1 MKEKIA
7 RSAVAVCQTSIEIF
21 PTSVRGI
28 GKGKIMTIQPLRE
41 REAERGLEPT
51 DDLVTVGLKS
61 LVRKLVKQ
69 ATSNN
74 RSSVIR
80 EGEEQNDVILD
91 LEVDGVRCLLLR
103 AHPKTEPSIVT
114 LSPREQEIAR
124 MVAKGYPNKTIA
136 AVLEISSWTVC
147 THLRRIFAKLS
158 VGSRAAMV
166 ARLMEDGLNDGK
178 FGSR

>member
-1 MKEKIA
+1 
-7 RSAVAVCQTSIEIF
+7 
-21 PTSVRGI
+21 
-28 GKGKIMTIQPLRE
+28 MTIQSLKKRE
-41 REAERGLEPT
+41 SERKLEPT
-51 DDLVTVGLKS
+51 DDLALAGLEV
-61 LVRKLVKQ
+61 LARKLVKQ

-74 RSSVIR
+74 PSFVIC
-80 EGEEQNDVILD
+80 EGEEQDDVILD

-103 AHPKTEPSIVT
+103 AHPKTESSPVT

-147 THLRRIFAKLS
+147 THLRHIFAKLS

-166 ARLMEDGLNDGK
+166 ARLMEDGLNEGK
-178 FGSR
+178 FGPR

>member
-1 MKEKIA
+1 
-7 RSAVAVCQTSIEIF
+7 
-21 PTSVRGI
+21 
-28 GKGKIMTIQPLRE
+28 MTIQTLKKKE
-41 REAERGLEPT
+41 LGVGLEPT
-51 DDLVTVGLKS
+51 DDLATAGLMA
-61 LVRKLVKQ
+61 LARKLVKE
-69 ATSNN
+69 AMSNH

-80 EGEEQNDVILD
+80 EGEEQEDVILD

-103 AHPKTEPSIVT
+103 ANPKTESSPVT

-178 FGSR
+178 FGPR